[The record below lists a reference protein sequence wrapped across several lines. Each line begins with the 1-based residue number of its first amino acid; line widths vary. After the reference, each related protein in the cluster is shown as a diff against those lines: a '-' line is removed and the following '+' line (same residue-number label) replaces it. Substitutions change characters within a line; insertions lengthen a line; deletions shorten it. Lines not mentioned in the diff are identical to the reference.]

1 MELSTLRSAQLGAR
15 GQRQPSKLLSPCGH
29 SRPRCLQSALALLVR
44 TVLYLLRR
52 AGGQLEK
59 AS

>member
-1 MELSTLRSAQLGAR
+1 MELSTLPSAQLGAR
-15 GQRQPSKLLSPCGH
+15 RQRQPSKLLSPCGH
-29 SRPRCLQSALALLVR
+29 SRPRCLQSALALPVR
-44 TVLYLLRR
+44 TVLDLLCR